1 MGETMMC
8 RYGAPFALRLATAM
22 SAVVLCHSAFAAE
35 LPQVKVS
42 EANAVPACATPG
54 RLSTFLEQRNGA
66 LDPKFQNIAA
76 DYMRIGEELNIRWDM
91 AFFQM
96 LLETGNLRFTGDV
109 SSDQNNFAGLGA
121 TGRKNPGES
130 FPDVETGVKAHLQHL
145 LMYAGEPVDA
155 PVAERTRKVQEW
167 GVLTSWHQS
176 IKGPVTYSALAKKWA
191 PGSRGYV
198 RDIENVSDAFYSGL
212 CREDDPK
219 PEMMALA
226 RPQTKTTSNT
236 KKALAEVAAAADDT
250 GGTSKVSGADL
261 ARRAVAEARASGSFV
276 RSNLG
281 ASSIAET
288 AEETAAAAPAVTE
301 ETKPAAFKII
311 NADTSAEAGEG
322 PAAAAAVAAA
332 EAEAEAEAKAAAK
345 RPGPAAKEKVLTA
358 ALGSSAT
365 AVAGG
370 SAGKASKATAG
381 DNKSAAGKCRVWTA
395 SYGGAHAIII
405 KAPADDMVNY
415 TVLDVNEGTAK
426 READAYIAAYAKGGQ
441 TVGEYPDQTQAL
453 DKAFELCPEG

>member
-8 RYGAPFALRLATAM
+8 RYGAPFALRLATAVW
-22 SAVVLCHSAFAAE
+22 AVVLCHSAIAAE

-42 EANAVPACATPG
+42 EANQVPACATPG
-54 RLSTFLEQRNGA
+54 RLSAFLEQRNGA
-66 LDPKFQNIAA
+66 LDKKFQNIAA
-76 DYMRIGEELNIRWDM
+76 DYMRIGEELNIRWDI

-96 LLETGNLRFTGDV
+96 LLETGNLKFTGDV

-145 LMYAGEPVDA
+145 LMYAGETVEA

-167 GVLTSWHQS
+167 GVLTSWQKS
-176 IKGPVTYSALAKKWA
+176 IKEPITYSALAKKWA
-191 PGSRGYV
+191 PGSRGYA
-198 RDIENVSDAFYSGL
+198 RDIENVADAFYSGM
-212 CREDDPK
+212 CRKDDPK

-226 RPQTKTTSNT
+226 RPQSKTAANT
-236 KKALAEVAAAADDT
+236 KKALAEVAATDVGA
-250 GGTSKVSGADL
+250 GGTPKVSGAEL

-301 ETKPAAFKII
+301 EKKPAAFKII
-311 NADTSAEAGEG
+311 NADTASAAEEG

-332 EAEAEAEAKAAAK
+332 EAEAEAEANAAAK

-370 SAGKASKATAG
+370 SAGKSSKVKS
-381 DNKSAAGKCRVWTA
+381 DERSAAGKCRVWTA

-405 KAPADDMVNY
+405 KAAADDMVNY

-426 READAYIAAYAKGGQ
+426 REAEAYIAAYAKGGH
-441 TVGEYPDQTQAL
+441 TIGEYPDQTQAL